1 MSADRL
7 RPGTVHQVKKW
18 APLVA
23 VLAVLVGATSAVL
36 LSSADSSDP
45 VLVAGTEPSATTS
58 GYLPGSYQ
66 PELSAASAVAQDGEV
81 GDFTTEGFPRFDVR
95 ATLVEIAETKGA
107 KLASETLNTWAD
119 ENYEFGKACHNE
131 AHLLGSTSARI
142 DDPKVVVKYATSR
155 CDYGYVHGVLK
166 ATALDSNPNSDP
178 NLLADLCLSAIAE
191 IQPNCEHGLGHAVP
205 LRDNLTMTQSFE
217 MCSKLT
223 TESRQSQC
231 VTGAAMEFGV
241 NDMIF
246 HDLRSMDPGS
256 LDKSGNLKRLP
267 ISAAERSKPCAALEG
282 KASFSALDVCYRH
295 VHYFWSGE
303 LGEDYTTFA
312 DRCKPFTMDTN
323 GSCYQSLG
331 AWVWYEDELD
341 ASDPLETH
349 KALLDRSCMTLKLDA
364 ARNGCLHGYMH
375 TIWQVEKNAANMPSL
390 CDRLGRK
397 YEPGCMDGEDRFRN
411 PVAVDPSQITNG

>member
-1 MSADRL
+1 
-7 RPGTVHQVKKW
+7 
-18 APLVA
+18 
-23 VLAVLVGATSAVL
+23 VGEFTS
-36 LSSADSSDP
+36 D
-45 VLVAGTEPSATTS
+45 
-58 GYLPGSYQ
+58 
-66 PELSAASAVAQDGEV
+66 
-81 GDFTTEGFPRFDVR
+81 GFPRFDAR
-95 ATLVEIAETKGA
+95 AALVELTKTKGTKVA
-107 KLASETLNTWAD
+107 AETLNKWAD

-142 DDPKVVVKYATSR
+142 DDPAVVVKYATAR

-166 ATALDSNPNSDP
+166 ATALDSEPNSDP
-178 NLLADLCLSAIAE
+178 NQLAELCLSAVAE
-191 IQPNCEHGLGHAVP
+191 IQPNCEHGLGHAIP

-217 MCSKLT
+217 MCAKLD

-256 LDKSGNLKRLP
+256 LDKNGNLKRLP
-267 ISAAERSKPCAALEG
+267 ISAAERAKPCAPLEG
-282 KASFSALDVCYRH
+282 KASFNALDVCYRH

-312 DRCKPFTMDTN
+312 DRCKQFPMDTN

-341 ASDPLETH
+341 ASDPLEKH

-375 TIWQVEKNAANMPSL
+375 TIWQVEKNAPSMPSI
-390 CDRLGRK
+390 CAELGGK

-411 PVAVDPSQITNG
+411 PVATDPSKMTNG